1 MLNDLCNFE
10 DFLMFLGALND
21 LDPGVEL
28 PADDHYVIRLG
39 QGVDGVT
46 GAEGTS
52 SSPPLLHYCVD
63 NNSASVYIYYSFF
76 LSPINHHSMFKSH
89 LVTCARR
96 CWRPAAT
103 SLQNVPRVSV
113 FADVVTVSCTD

>member
-1 MLNDLCNFE
+1 MKYTYPLWIVVWIVDNLLNGEDLIWLLRLA
-10 DFLMFLGALND
+10 DD

-28 PADDHYVIRLG
+28 SAHDHYIIGLG

-46 GAEGTS
+46 GTEGTS
-52 SSPPLLHYCVD
+52 SSPPLLHYCVF
-63 NNSASVYIYYSFF
+63 NNSTSI
-76 LSPINHHSMFKSH
+76 LMFKSH

-96 CWRPAAT
+96 CWGPATA

>member
-1 MLNDLCNFE
+1 MRVLNDLCNFE

-28 PADDHYVIRLG
+28 PADDHHVIRLG

-52 SSPPLLHYCVD
+52 SSPPLLHYCVF
-63 NNSASVYIYYSFF
+63 NNSTSI
-76 LSPINHHSMFKSH
+76 LMFKSH

-96 CWRPAAT
+96 CWGPATA
-103 SLQNVPRVSV
+103 SLQNVPRVSGT
-113 FADVVTVSCTD
+113 FCLQSYGAFFRVSDGKIG